1 MSVRDSLVGPVHTS
15 SSTEPE
21 RHRRE
26 PTSPSNSEDTQEI
39 YSPDLIEQH
48 EGQSGSIS
56 SGPDL
61 SPIPSATRLTTSI
74 DDTLPH
80 SEHPKRQVTGEPVIL
95 TEPEETHG
103 FLREDHPVS
112 GPHHDVDETKYNRLS
127 LLTTWWTETA
137 SLTIATAAIIAI
149 VVTMV
154 EYNEKE
160 QPAWKYAINLNTLI
174 AVLST
179 LFRACMVLVTEEGKV
194 LTYDLV

>member
-1 MSVRDSLVGPVHTS
+1 MSLRDSLVGPIHMS

-26 PTSPSNSEDTQEI
+26 STSTSNSEDIQES

-48 EGQSGSIS
+48 EGQFGSTS

-61 SPIPSATRLTTSI
+61 SPIPSATRLTTSV

-80 SEHPKRQVTGEPVIL
+80 SEHPKRQVTGEPGTL
-95 TEPEETHG
+95 AESEETHG
-103 FLREDHPVS
+103 FLREDHSVS
-112 GPHHDVDETKYNRLS
+112 GPNHDVDETKNNRLS

-137 SLTIATAAIIAI
+137 SLAIATAAFIAI
-149 VVTMV
+149 IVTMV

-174 AVLST
+174 AVLSI

-194 LTYDLV
+194 LT